1 MLQTKEYIHRTSEL
15 GRSRMRG
22 LLVLSQHR
30 FQILQKQLVRKYTKT
45 FIGRKKNVVRIGLVN
60 IKVES
65 PPFHTPS
72 TDVGRGR
79 DGWRDI

>member
-1 MLQTKEYIHRTSEL
+1 
-15 GRSRMRG
+15 MRG

-45 FIGRKKNVVRIGLVN
+45 FIGRKKNVVRLGLVN

-65 PPFHTPS
+65 PPS
-72 TDVGRGR
+72 TLHRPTLEEGEIEMVGETYNG
-79 DGWRDI
+79 DGGGWWGWWG